1 MTTPTLPN
9 SPLPPTQRYHWT
21 VEAFYRATS
30 AGVFDDPKRW
40 EVIRGE
46 LWRRDIVNP
55 PHAYTTEYLAESFR
69 RCFAPDYRVREEK
82 PLRLSEDTEPQPDVV
97 VVLPDKELYAHRHP
111 TPMETRLV
119 VEVADATRY
128 VDLGEKAALY
138 AEAGIP
144 EYWVVDL
151 PRRRLVVHRDPSVD
165 GWGEVRRLSEE
176 DEIAPLFAP
185 TNAFPIVNILPPKVE
200 NNE

>member
-1 MTTPTLPN
+1 MQTLTQPSALPFETTPP
-9 SPLPPTQRYHWT
+9 RHHWT
-21 VEAFYRATS
+21 VEAFYRAVS

-46 LWRRDIVNP
+46 LWRRDTVNP
-55 PHAYTTEYLAESFR
+55 PHAYTTERLARAFR
-69 RCFAPDYRVREEK
+69 CHFEPPHWVREEK

-97 VVLPDKELYAHRHP
+97 VVREDESEYAHHHP
-111 TPMETRLV
+111 TPADTRLV

-128 VDLGEKAALY
+128 IDLGEKATLY

-151 PRRRLVVHRDPSVD
+151 PRR
-165 GWGEVRRLSEE
+165 LSED
-176 DEIAPLFAP
+176 DEVAPLFAP
-185 TNAFPIVNILPPKVE
+185 ATVFQIADLLPKKEVK
-200 NNE
+200 